1 MDKKH
6 ENQFEKYKKILED
19 SDYSWKKLSLEELS
33 EKYLQAVESGN
44 QELIDF
50 YINAIH
56 LKSIE
61 QVKTLSEK
69 DDVNNITQE
78 DFSSWFE
85 ESLKY
90 VEELNN
96 PKSDNKDFIPTKAK
110 KKKRS

>member
-1 MDKKH
+1 MDKKQ
-6 ENQFEKYKKILED
+6 NSQFEKYRKILED
-19 SDYSWKKLSLEELS
+19 SDSSWKKLSLEELS
-33 EKYLQAVESGN
+33 EKYLQALESGN

-50 YINAIH
+50 YISAIH
-56 LKSIE
+56 LKNIE

-69 DDVNNITQE
+69 EDASNISQE
-78 DFSSWFE
+78 DLSTWFE

-96 PKSDNKDFIPTKAK
+96 PKSYNKDFIPTKAK

>member
-1 MDKKH
+1 MDKK
-6 ENQFEKYKKILED
+6 QDSPFEKYRKILED
-19 SDYSWKKLSLEELS
+19 SDSSWKKLSLKELS
-33 EKYLQAVESGN
+33 EKYLQAVESDN

-56 LKSIE
+56 LKTFE
-61 QVKTLSEK
+61 QVKALSEK

-78 DFSSWFE
+78 DLSTWFE

-90 VEELNN
+90 VEELAGSKNE
-96 PKSDNKDFIPTKAK
+96 KKDFIPTKAK